1 MIRRPPR
8 STRTDTLCPD
18 TTLFRSRIDRALE
31 GRAVLDR
38 ELAGQVR
45 RTAAFPLA
53 SDVDHAARSAAGIFV
68 AYILLCG
75 LWLATGWH
83 QGPNAVLMGTVAV
96 AFFGGGDEPGKAI
109 AAFGRFAVLS
119 LFLAAILAYGLL
131 PLANDFQIGR
141 AHV

>member
-1 MIRRPPR
+1 MLMDLLTRWSDICR
-8 STRTDTLCPD
+8 S
-18 TTLFRSRIDRALE
+18 DRALE

-38 ELAGQVR
+38 DVAGQVR

-83 QGPNAVLMGTVAV
+83 QGPNAVLMGTVGSEERRV
-96 AFFGGGDEPGKAI
+96 GKECVSTC
-109 AAFGRFAVLS
+109 RS
-119 LFLAAILAYGLL
+119 RWS
-131 PLANDFQIGR
+131 PS
-141 AHV
+141 H

>member
-1 MIRRPPR
+1 MCGLCLFFFKQKTAYEMRIRDW
-8 STRTDTLCPD
+8 SSDVCSSDL
-18 TTLFRSRIDRALE
+18 
-31 GRAVLDR
+31 
-38 ELAGQVR
+38 
-45 RTAAFPLA
+45 AAFPLA
-53 SDVDHAARSAAGIFV
+53 SDIDHAARSAAGIFV

-131 PLANDFQIGR
+131 PLDNDFPTFQIGR

>member
-1 MIRRPPR
+1 MLMDLLTRWSDICR
-8 STRTDTLCPD
+8 S
-18 TTLFRSRIDRALE
+18 DRALE

-109 AAFGRFAVLS
+109 AAFGPFRSEEHTSELQSLMRLSYAV
-119 LFLAAILAYGLL
+119 F
-131 PLANDFQIGR
+131 
-141 AHV
+141 

>member
-1 MIRRPPR
+1 MLM
-8 STRTDTLCPD
+8 DLLTLWSEIC
-18 TTLFRSRIDRALE
+18 RIDRALE

-96 AFFGGGDEPGKAI
+96 AFFGGRSEEHTSE
-109 AAFGRFAVLS
+109 LQS
-119 LFLAAILAYGLL
+119 LMRISY
-131 PLANDFQIGR
+131 
-141 AHV
+141 

>member
-1 MIRRPPR
+1 MPSARPADDVR
-8 STRTDTLCPD
+8 SLPLEVGRERPWQQLVHDDLADMLMDLLTLWSEIC
-18 TTLFRSRIDRALE
+18 RIDRALE

-75 LWLATGWH
+75 LWLATRSEEH
-83 QGPNAVLMGTVAV
+83 TSELQSLMRT
-96 AFFGGGDEPGKAI
+96 
-109 AAFGRFAVLS
+109 S
-119 LFLAAILAYGLL
+119 
-131 PLANDFQIGR
+131 
-141 AHV
+141 

>member
-1 MIRRPPR
+1 MRMSDWSSDVCSSDLVR
-8 STRTDTLCPD
+8 DDLADMLMDLLTLWSEIC
-18 TTLFRSRIDRALE
+18 RIDRALE

-83 QGPNAVLMGTVAV
+83 QGPNAVLIDRKST
-96 AFFGGGDEPGKAI
+96 
-109 AAFGRFAVLS
+109 RLNS
-119 LFLAAILAYGLL
+119 
-131 PLANDFQIGR
+131 R
-141 AHV
+141 H